1 MQKEIPPVRR
11 VVTGNDASGRA
22 HLIEDGLATAVR
34 TLAARPGYRVT
45 NLWATHGSPAP
56 IADPDRIDEV
66 SGVLPPK
73 NGTVVRI
80 IDYPPEPKDPAERER
95 MQRAAFASLF
105 PDAGHHPEGG
115 PHPGMHETETVDYAI
130 VMAGEIYAVMD
141 EGETLLRAGDVLIQ
155 RGTNHAWSN
164 RSDEF
169 CRIAFVLID
178 GRR

>member
-11 VVTGNDASGRA
+11 VVTGNDARGRA

-56 IADPDRIDEV
+56 IADPDRIGEV